1 MCTEALLHTLY
12 FLFYTP
18 VMIPVMI
25 PVMFPVFSRVQLPHP
40 AVQCR
45 QPARLRAAVSRHQR
59 VRQSPAAP
67 EDRRR
72 HESLELAARPAGR

>member
-1 MCTEALLHTLY
+1 MNLKCAQKLSFTL
-12 FLFYTP
+12 FP
-18 VMIPVMI
+18 VLYSRDDS
-25 PVMFPVFSRVQLPHP
+25 VFSRVQLPHP

-67 EDRRR
+67 EDQRR
-72 HESLELAARPAGR
+72 HESLELAARPAGG